1 MSNQAHCQ
9 LNERPPEEEWRLV
22 SQFQQTGEPKPLI
35 LWDGACGLCFESVL
49 WLKKRD
55 EDQFIASPFQAVPEP
70 PMTPA
75 LARACEDAVH
85 ILQPNGETLR
95 AGKAVLF
102 ALGRIGYSKSAR
114 ILRTPPFIWLVEIGY
129 RLVAQNRHRLTR
141 WIRPILR
148 RTN

>member
-1 MSNQAHCQ
+1 MSSNAQCQ
-9 LNERPPEEEWRLV
+9 LKDQPPPHEWDLV
-22 SQFQQTGEPKPLI
+22 SQFPHAGEPKPII

-55 EDQFIASPFQAVPEP
+55 SNQFIASPFQLAPQP

-75 LARACEDAVH
+75 LALACEEAVH
-85 ILQPNGETLR
+85 VVRPNGEILR
-95 AGKAVLF
+95 AGRAVLF
-102 ALGRIGYSKSAR
+102 ALETIGFTKSSR

-129 RLVAQNRHRLTR
+129 RLVAQNRHRLNR

-148 RTN
+148 RAE